1 MRGRTLAL
9 PVGLV
14 LIVGALLAPPT
25 GAGPSQG
32 EENQVTLY
40 FKGQG
45 FTTVPPSPGN
55 TTEESASASG
65 RPFLARFYGTTIG
78 DWSFIARQDFQIQG
92 VFQAT
97 LWARSAEGA
106 KNAGFRL
113 NFYVGD
119 TLWEDLYT
127 NRQDVSGP
135 TRFTISDSLTVAV
148 PAGITVR
155 VGLVWLSDPNYI
167 VGPSSGGDFIYG
179 SADHASSIVL
189 TLANAP
195 ISLNISAPERE
206 RGSARLVAT
215 VNESLGMDPASFV
228 YRMAITGPATV
239 LPEHISA
246 PSVVVGDNA
255 TTVTWV
261 WDAKKS
267 RAQTGEY
274 TFTASASYDGT
285 TFYSNSSQFSLRF
298 EIEAGEGGFFSNPT
312 SGGNL
317 LMLTTGLVI
326 AVGVAIL
333 ISLLLRRRKRRRL
346 AREAT
351 RTALPAQTA

>member
-1 MRGRTLAL
+1 MRIRIAAL

-14 LIVGALLAPPT
+14 LLVGALLAPPA

-40 FKGQG
+40 FKGQS
-45 FTTVPPSPGN
+45 FTTAQPSPGN
-55 TTEESASASG
+55 ATEESASANG
-65 RPFLARFYGTTIG
+65 RPFLARFYGTVIG
-78 DWSFIARQDFQIQG
+78 EWSFICRQDIQIQG
-92 VFQAT
+92 SFQAT

-113 NFYVGD
+113 NFYIGD
-119 TLWEDLYT
+119 NLMEDLYT

-135 TRFTISDSLTVAV
+135 TKFTISDSLTAAV
-148 PAGITVR
+148 PAGRTVK

-167 VGPSSGGDFIYG
+167 VGPSSGGEFIYG
-179 SADHASSIVL
+179 SADHDSSIVL
-189 TLANAP
+189 TLASPP

-206 RGSARLVAT
+206 RSSAKLVVT
-215 VNESLGMDPASFV
+215 VNESLGMDPATLT
-228 YRMAITGPATV
+228 YRIAISGPANV

-246 PSVVVGDNA
+246 PVVFAGDNS

-261 WDAKKS
+261 WDLKKS

-274 TFTASASYDGT
+274 TFTASASYDGV
-285 TFYSNSSQFSLRF
+285 TFYSNSSQYALKF
-298 EIEAGEGGFFSNPT
+298 ETEPDQGFFSNPT

-317 LMLTTGLVI
+317 LVTAAIIALVAVVVASSVFLVI
-326 AVGVAIL
+326 R
-333 ISLLLRRRKRRRL
+333 RRRKRRI
-346 AREAT
+346 ARAAAAE
-351 RTALPAQTA
+351 ALPAQTA